1 MATMSQG
8 NKKITRKI
16 PATNN
21 KALVHTGSLC
31 FFKKYQQPISY
42 KILVGTGT
50 STQDSSFNLLGQRQ
64 FCESGLSCV
73 VKMNKHKKI
82 RVYGIYYSKLILQL
96 ICWNSANS
104 IFKFVHANS
113 AAWQIK
119 CFFGNTTTSNI
130 WSSKLWKKHRALFNW
145 HDESLSLIT
154 VFKLL
159 INVTKVPS

>member
-119 CFFGNTTTSNI
+119 CFFGNTTSN
-130 WSSKLWKKHRALFNW
+130 
-145 HDESLSLIT
+145 
-154 VFKLL
+154 FKYLE
-159 INVTKVPS
+159 